1 MTSRTPM
8 GVQQRLPQ
16 RAIGGSSSASASS
29 SSSSTLSH
37 NPQHTPSQQ
46 QQQQQQQ
53 QHRHPQQQHQHH
65 YHPQQQQQQQQQRN
79 LLSLSQ
85 KQHPQSPSR
94 RDPQNHSQQQGSFDQ
109 DPSDLALATQ
119 NRYGTLPRHGG
130 SRLKTEVSSDS
141 VVVNPPTEPATVS
154 TSMRVI
160 PTSAASTVV
169 PTAASPDGGASS
181 VDSVMTDASTLNPT
195 VAPVDDGPPPLPKRR
210 SRLNRPIQTTQ
221 APARQPAV
229 QTSLKKDT
237 RPRPWA
243 PETPPEAPRFKP
255 GWKPDPALR
264 MDAGST
270 SIVRATNSGFA
281 DFFPWTGNHAEDQIS
296 EQIIRS
302 GYFDKPPSTHPETN
316 TARPIVLPQIKQKTG
331 LTALSTIFAS
341 VMAQRRATG
350 QITSASTFKP
360 PPRVTLTDT
369 KRELWLKDLA
379 SPASSLRKL
388 SRTIP
393 HGIRGKS
400 LLEQC
405 LNKKVPIDRAVW
417 LAKCVGANEIR
428 AFKRKGTSGSIVIGG
443 EVKWIRDWT
452 IFVEQFVDIRFST
465 NLYSEG
471 LLDRDHYV
479 DWLVQ
484 SLENCP
490 QSKLPIWLL
499 ISRIYWAD
507 LLKGRKNG
515 KRLVVALLSHL
526 AAIYNDPD
534 GDVLSQLS
542 TNLVVLIK
550 SIILSN
556 PDSFISPSMWFKHKD
571 ALYAYLPP
579 GDSAYISALNIINS
593 RNQWLLSSNTTT
605 QSTGRQELVRLLDA
619 TMLTPPADVAIQR
632 CWNLANDKPILAQT
646 LLEWGTSAHRPGFS
660 KVYVAVRFLREG
672 GRMGIDVTSAVLD
685 FIDTIPITANHRKK
699 ALYILVSELVRSKDL
714 CVSRYISWLI
724 TQGSL
729 SQESQA
735 HPDGPCMT
743 RLLVELPLDSLDE
756 SLITS
761 RANLLRRVN
770 FSCREEAEDIQNAL
784 KLAMQS
790 IEMLRT
796 GTLMREDCLPQSHS
810 SKTLKA
816 TKLSIPM
823 RKSSRALQTAIGS
836 AIAQAFEERFLLPD
850 GSPPITVASFTSA
863 RILLEAGSDFSKL
876 GVVLRV
882 STKSTD
888 PELLACC
895 ADTLNANIFCLAALG
910 ECRHIYD
917 LLLEAGTSP
926 HIDNTASK
934 RTYFSAMACLATRI
948 PGQEAVAEQFRQK
961 LRMADKNTT
970 IDACSPVS
978 DSMANAINDRDFD
991 LPEEIE
997 KLLANGTVADPSTMD
1012 RIFQMIITGLES
1024 SWEKEEGDRRRSLA
1038 LLLSRLR
1045 IFDPNRFDTRMNEWL
1060 RKVMTRQ
1067 TRPSLNRM
1075 FPLIISL
1082 GCVELLMVIRAAL
1095 SEASSCPLPRTNNT
1109 FVQEVMQ
1116 LASINPPSNDVLAP
1130 QESYRVHV
1138 QQQIL
1143 LLKNPKELLMLIR
1156 AALEEYVSLGG
1167 RINLTS
1173 EFPLDRK
1180 GRWEAII
1187 QQLQSL
1193 IIADCNLVSTYLGGK
1208 SQNWAMGNLINNLTT
1223 RLLLGTDTTQSDI
1236 SYDDILQ
1243 QANELTLPFCQ
1254 LKLSVALTADDP
1266 IDDNGGEAGLSQIE
1280 LFTKAMENAIESRHV
1295 MWTNA
1300 LPHHNEDIAQQ
1311 LKARAQAKF
1320 LEVIPSPRNTD
1331 DLIRTPEQ
1339 IQMAETLLSIVDSLS
1354 RGRTMRGASQLSVN
1368 ITERLNDLWELLMM
1382 EKVPEMAQVRQQIL
1396 TSWLPAM
1403 LKFLLLHASP
1413 TDTAPLP
1420 SSVPTPTA
1428 TSSGRLQ
1435 PSGSSGAQNVR
1446 PRLVMIL
1453 CGILLELDE
1462 VSQNEANLAATPGQ
1476 KVFDVALMLIDGL
1489 CDEVRMHCSRTILAS
1504 LESPGLVNSNRTSDA
1519 RVRYLFSQAND
1530 MPTDSILLGHRD
1542 KSLLGP
1548 GGRSVAL
1555 KHAMGQM
1562 QTPVL
1567 MQTDK
1572 LVPFALR
1579 RWEVLSEP
1587 TPTVGENDTSISLT
1601 LFDAIKLQ

>member
-29 SSSSTLSH
+29 SSSTLSH
-37 NPQHTPSQQ
+37 NPQHTLSQQ
-46 QQQQQQQ
+46 QQQHQHQQQHQQQ
-53 QHRHPQQQHQHH
+53 QHRHPQHQHQHH
-65 YHPQQQQQQQQQRN
+65 HHHQQQQQQQQRN

-109 DPSDLALATQ
+109 DPSDLALAAQ

-141 VVVNPPTEPATVS
+141 VVVKPPTEPATIS

-243 PETPPEAPRFKP
+243 PETPPEAPRFKS

-264 MDAGST
+264 IDAGST

-281 DFFPWTGNHAEDQIS
+281 DFFPWTGNHAEDQMS

-316 TARPIVLPQIKQKTG
+316 TARPTVLPQIKQKTG

-350 QITSASTFKP
+350 QITSTSTFKP

-417 LAKCVGANEIR
+417 LAN
-428 AFKRKGTSGSIVIGG
+428 
-443 EVKWIRDWT
+443 
-452 IFVEQFVDIRFST
+452 IRFST

-490 QSKLPIWLL
+490 QPKLPIWLL

-526 AAIYNDPD
+526 TAIYNDPD

-556 PDSFISPSMWFKHKD
+556 PDSFISPST
-571 ALYAYLPP
+571 
-579 GDSAYISALNIINS
+579 
-593 RNQWLLSSNTTT
+593 R
-605 QSTGRQELVRLLDA
+605 LDA
-619 TMLTPPADVAIQR
+619 RNSSV
-632 CWNLANDKPILAQT
+632 
-646 LLEWGTSAHRPGFS
+646 FS
-660 KVYVAVRFLREG
+660 
-672 GRMGIDVTSAVLD
+672 M
-685 FIDTIPITANHRKK
+685 P
-699 ALYILVSELVRSKDL
+699 RS
-714 CVSRYISWLI
+714 
-724 TQGSL
+724 
-729 SQESQA
+729 
-735 HPDGPCMT
+735 
-743 RLLVELPLDSLDE
+743 
-756 SLITS
+756 
-761 RANLLRRVN
+761 
-770 FSCREEAEDIQNAL
+770 
-784 KLAMQS
+784 
-790 IEMLRT
+790 
-796 GTLMREDCLPQSHS
+796 
-810 SKTLKA
+810 
-816 TKLSIPM
+816 
-823 RKSSRALQTAIGS
+823 
-836 AIAQAFEERFLLPD
+836 
-850 GSPPITVASFTSA
+850 
-863 RILLEAGSDFSKL
+863 
-876 GVVLRV
+876 
-882 STKSTD
+882 
-888 PELLACC
+888 
-895 ADTLNANIFCLAALG
+895 
-910 ECRHIYD
+910 
-917 LLLEAGTSP
+917 
-926 HIDNTASK
+926 
-934 RTYFSAMACLATRI
+934 TRI

-961 LRMADKNTT
+961 LRMADRNTT

-978 DSMANAINDRDFD
+978 DSMATAINDRDFD

-997 KLLANGTVADPSTMD
+997 KLLANGTVADPT
-1012 RIFQMIITGLES
+1012 
-1024 SWEKEEGDRRRSLA
+1024 
-1038 LLLSRLR
+1038 
-1045 IFDPNRFDTRMNEWL
+1045 
-1060 RKVMTRQ
+1060 
-1067 TRPSLNRM
+1067 
-1075 FPLIISL
+1075 
-1082 GCVELLMVIRAAL
+1082 
-1095 SEASSCPLPRTNNT
+1095 
-1109 FVQEVMQ
+1109 
-1116 LASINPPSNDVLAP
+1116 
-1130 QESYRVHV
+1130 
-1138 QQQIL
+1138 
-1143 LLKNPKELLMLIR
+1143 
-1156 AALEEYVSLGG
+1156 ALEEYVSLGG

-1180 GRWEAII
+1180 GRWDAII

-1193 IIADCNLVSTYLGGK
+1193 IIADSNLVSTYLGGK

-1266 IDDNGGEAGLSQIE
+1266 IDENGGEAGLSQIE

-1320 LEVIPSPRNTD
+1320 LEVIPSPRNPD

-1354 RGRTMRGASQLSVN
+1354 RGRTMRGASQLSAN

-1382 EKVPEMAQVRQQIL
+1382 EKVPEMAQTPHQARPLCPHPQQQAAAAYN
-1396 TSWLPAM
+1396 PQ
-1403 LKFLLLHASP
+1403 
-1413 TDTAPLP
+1413 APLAHKMC
-1420 SSVPTPTA
+1420 V
-1428 TSSGRLQ
+1428 
-1435 PSGSSGAQNVR
+1435 
-1446 PRLVMIL
+1446 
-1453 CGILLELDE
+1453 
-1462 VSQNEANLAATPGQ
+1462 
-1476 KVFDVALMLIDGL
+1476 
-1489 CDEVRMHCSRTILAS
+1489 LAS
-1504 LESPGLVNSNRTSDA
+1504 
-1519 RVRYLFSQAND
+1519 
-1530 MPTDSILLGHRD
+1530 
-1542 KSLLGP
+1542 
-1548 GGRSVAL
+1548 
-1555 KHAMGQM
+1555 
-1562 QTPVL
+1562 
-1567 MQTDK
+1567 
-1572 LVPFALR
+1572 
-1579 RWEVLSEP
+1579 
-1587 TPTVGENDTSISLT
+1587 
-1601 LFDAIKLQ
+1601 